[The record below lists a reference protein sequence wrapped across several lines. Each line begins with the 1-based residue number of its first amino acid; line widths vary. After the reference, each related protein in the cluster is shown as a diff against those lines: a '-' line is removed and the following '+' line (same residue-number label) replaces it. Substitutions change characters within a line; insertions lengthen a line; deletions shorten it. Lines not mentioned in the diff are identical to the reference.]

1 MQATDDI
8 SATRRL
14 VLGVTY
20 ALVASIAYAVAQVLT
35 RQLVVGDVSP
45 LVGSTL
51 ALFWGTIGFF
61 ALSFRSMAERKANLK
76 RGSLY
81 FGAAGIFAA
90 IGVVGLFEALGR
102 GTVVVVSPIVST
114 SPLFTL
120 VFAAVFL
127 RGIEQLTP
135 RVVAG
140 AVLVVAGVV
149 VLSL

>member
-1 MQATDDI
+1 MQATNAPT
-8 SATRRL
+8 ATRRL
-14 VLGVTY
+14 ALGVTY
-20 ALVASIAYAVAQVLT
+20 ALAASVAYAVAQVLT
-35 RQLVVGDVSP
+35 RRLVDNDVNP

-51 ALFWGTIGFF
+51 ALFWGTVGFF
-61 ALSFRSMAERKANLK
+61 ALSFRSFGEPKPNLR
-76 RGSLY
+76 RGSFY

-120 VFAAVFL
+120 VFAAVLL

-135 RVVAG
+135 RVVLG
-140 AVLVVAGVV
+140 AVLVVVGVV